1 MSGVYTLMQWNK
13 SKAMKGAHI
22 ICGIIP
28 DMLANTFDVPKDEV
42 ESWTPYAGG
51 APCNVSTALAK
62 LGVKSS
68 FASAVGKD
76 DMGNTLMDILKGK
89 QFFSALH
96 FSTPVY

>member
-1 MSGVYTLMQWNK
+1 
-13 SKAMKGAHI
+13 
-22 ICGIIP
+22 
-28 DMLANTFDVPKDEV
+28 MLANTFDVPREEV

-76 DMGNTLMDILKGK
+76 DMGNNLMNILKGK
-89 QFFSALH
+89 WIVPCSGVFLLANNAVLKISFRLLH
-96 FSTPVY
+96 YRLRS